1 MDGDHQAGDETMS
14 TLVDQYKLYVELTDR
29 VSGRRVDAG
38 KFYTTLLTGLLAVVP
53 FAVDEQTPP
62 DIRRLIFFLL
72 GLLGIILCV
81 LWIVNIR
88 SYKQLNALK
97 FRVIH
102 EMEEQ
107 LPFPAY
113 DREWEILQQEPG
125 RYSYLRLS
133 RVEQFVPLL
142 LMVPYIVLVIA
153 SFVLG

>member
-1 MDGDHQAGDETMS
+1 MDPAEAGSETMS

-29 VSGRRVDAG
+29 VSARRVDAG

-53 FAVDEQTPP
+53 FAVGEQTPP

-72 GLLGIILCV
+72 GLLGIVLCV
-81 LWIVNIR
+81 LWIINIR

-102 EMEEQ
+102 EMEER

-113 DREWEILQQEPG
+113 DREWEILREESG